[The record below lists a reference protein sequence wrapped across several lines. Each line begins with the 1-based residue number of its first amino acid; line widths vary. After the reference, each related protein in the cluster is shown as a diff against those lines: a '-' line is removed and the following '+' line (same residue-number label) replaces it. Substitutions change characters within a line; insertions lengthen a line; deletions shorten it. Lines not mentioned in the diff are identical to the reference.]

1 MLKKKLFRFLKKLK
15 FVFEARNKKVWAIN
29 VAAWKRPH
37 FEKFIVEN
45 HVAYVPL
52 SISER
57 ALHRLAKWSKV
68 KKIYIWGKLETQVF
82 KDFLATEPDIEVV
95 RVEDGFIRS
104 VGLGAQHVPPY
115 SLCFDKTGIY
125 FDATQPSD
133 LEDLLNNYD
142 FDSDPELLARA
153 EKCIQTIVEN
163 DITKYNEVTT
173 NLAESLYGPKLGK
186 RVLVIGQVEDDQS
199 IQFGCDK
206 PFTNNDLVRLAYEE
220 NPEAQ
225 IIYKIHPDVLVGKR
239 EGLSNP
245 DDVKEICTIIS
256 DRMSLNDALSDV
268 DHVYTISSLAGFE
281 SLLRGLKVTTV
292 GCPFYAGWGVT
303 DDRQKN
309 ERRCR
314 ALNVLKLFSAAYI
327 LYPAYVF
334 GGQFVQVERVLFEV
348 EKHKGV
354 V

>member
-1 MLKKKLFRFLKKLK
+1 MLKKKLLRFSKELK
-15 FVFEARNKKVWAIN
+15 FVFEARKKKVWAVN

-37 FEKFIVEN
+37 FEKFIEEA

-52 SISER
+52 SVSEQ

-82 KDFLATEPDIEVV
+82 KDFLAAEPGIKVV

-133 LEDLLNNYD
+133 LENLLNNYD
-142 FDSDPELLARA
+142 FDSDPELLKRA

-163 DITKYNEVTT
+163 DITKYNEAIT
-173 NLAESLYGPKLGK
+173 NLAATLYGPKLGK

-199 IQFGCDK
+199 IQFGCDR
-206 PFTNNDLVRLAYEE
+206 PFTNNDLVRLASKE

-245 DDVKEICTIIS
+245 DDVMGICNIIS
-256 DRMSLNDALSDV
+256 ERMSLNDALTGV
-268 DHVYTISSLAGFE
+268 DRVYTISSLAGFE
-281 SLLRGLKVTTV
+281 SLLRGVAVTTV
-292 GCPFYAGWGVT
+292 GCPFYAGWGIT
-303 DDRQKN
+303 NDKQKSP
-309 ERRCR
+309 RRNR
-314 ALNVLKLFSAAYI
+314 NLTIINVFSASYI
-327 LYPAYVF
+327 LYPRYMRE
-334 GGQFVQVERVLFEV
+334 GQKVRIEEIVNEV
-348 EKHKGV
+348 KLKSTS
-354 V
+354 